1 MSGICGILQFD
12 GAPVDPDLLKKMAE
26 ASAFRGRHGIHY
38 WVQGQVGLA
47 HLALHTTPESLR
59 EQQPLCSARGGLVL
73 VADARVDNR
82 PELTGLLSAKGFLQA
97 KDPTDAD
104 LILAAYECWG
114 EDCPDQITGDF
125 AFAIW
130 DQSAQKLFCARDPM
144 GVKQFHYHL
153 DQHAFRFGT
162 DVAQVLADERL
173 SRDLDGYAL
182 ADYIFDN
189 SRDQARTIFAAVQKL
204 LSGHSLALEG
214 SRPRSRR
221 YWNPDRTP
229 ELRYAQDEQYIQHFR
244 ELLTRCVSDRLRSV
258 KGAAGVMTGGIDSS
272 SIAAI
277 TQNLYQ
283 QGKTKT
289 RPIAYTHYNE
299 EVPQGDEREYVGLLA
314 SELGIEFHPL
324 SIRSLYYLDQLDNCL
339 PFLNLPAVVPLTPDD
354 QIAGAGCD
362 ILLRGDFADVLFYHS
377 RFEYKD
383 FVRSGRWWKVLPW
396 AAAGRHLG
404 NSWRFTLYKYF
415 IAPLLPKSVF
425 AGLERLRGREPFGHI
440 HRWVLEEFLE
450 LSEAR
455 QRLIRQEYPRRYKSY
470 ARQLQYQDF
479 IGLLQQTITTN
490 IFNTKAEWF
499 GMEAR
504 FPYLD
509 RRLAEFMLAVP
520 LHIGSG
526 PGPANYKRLLRQA
539 MQGILPEKIR
549 LRTDKRGGDAGLRK
563 RFRERNKDQ
572 ILRIFSDTKLAKFR
586 IIDGKILLEEF
597 LDFCRGA
604 GYHQAPMFFSGILAL
619 EVWLQRNVPHTAG
632 LYFTNL
638 EPWQIESDRP
648 G

>member
-26 ASAFRGRHGIHY
+26 TSAFRGPHGIHY
-38 WVQGQVGLA
+38 WIQGNIGLA

-173 SRDLDGYAL
+173 SRDLDGYAV
-182 ADYIFDN
+182 ADFLLDN
-189 SRDQARTIFAAVQKL
+189 SRDQARTVFAAVQKL
-204 LSGHSLALEG
+204 LSGHRLALEG
-214 SRPRSRR
+214 SRPRSWR
-221 YWNPDRTP
+221 YWNPDRNS
-229 ELRYAQDEQYIQHFR
+229 ELHYSQDEQYAQHFG
-244 ELLTRCVSDRLRSV
+244 ELLTRSISDRLRSV

-277 TQNLYQ
+277 AQNLYQ

-299 EVPQGDEREYVGLLA
+299 EVPQGDEREYVSLLA
-314 SELGIEFHPL
+314 SELGIEFHPV
-324 SIRSLYYLDQLDNCL
+324 SIRSLYFLDQLDNAL
-339 PFLNLPAVVPLTPDD
+339 PFLNLPAVVQPTPADRM
-354 QIAGAGCD
+354 AEANCD

-377 RFEYKD
+377 RFEYRD
-383 FVRSGRWWKVLPW
+383 FVRSGRWWKALPW
-396 AAAGRHLG
+396 AAAGRRQG

-415 IAPLLPKSVF
+415 IAPLLPEGVF

-440 HRWVLEEFLE
+440 HRWMLDEFLE
-450 LSEAR
+450 RSDAR
-455 QRLIRQEYPRRYKSY
+455 QRLVHQEYPRRYKSY

-479 IGLLQQTITTN
+479 ICLLQQTSTAN
-490 IFNTKAEWF
+490 IFNTRSEWF
-499 GMEAR
+499 GLETR

-509 RRLAEFMLAVP
+509 RRLAEFMLAAP
-520 LHIGSG
+520 LFIGSG

-563 RFRERNKDQ
+563 RLCEWNKDQ
-572 ILRIFSDTKLAKFR
+572 ILRIFLDTKLAKFQ

-597 LDFCRGA
+597 LDFCRSTGH
-604 GYHQAPMFFSGILAL
+604 YHAPMFFSGTLNL
-619 EVWLQRNVPHTAG
+619 EVWLQKNIPDTAV
-632 LYFTNL
+632 LCFNHL
-638 EPWQIESDRP
+638 EPWQIESERP